1 MQLQVTRLKSDVS
14 CEEIDSIRQNLSL
27 DLISI
32 QIYME
37 FRRLI
42 DANIDEILLANL
54 LNKFDVSFSSEY
66 YILTDN
72 AYYS

>member
-1 MQLQVTRLKSDVS
+1 MQLQVSRLKSDVS

-42 DANIDEILLANL
+42 DANIDEILLANK

-66 YILTDN
+66 YILTDY